1 MARWPHPRGTLSLHT
16 QPKHRR
22 RMSIVETIRT
32 EMTAAMR
39 ARDTLRRDTH
49 RLLMAACGNARIE
62 LGHELSDDE
71 ALRVLQREAKQR
83 RDSIEEYAK
92 GNRQDLVDVEQQE
105 LDIIVS
111 YLPAELSDD
120 ELDAIVREVIAEAG
134 ATAPG
139 DMGKVM
145 GPLMQRVASRADGR
159 RVNELVRELLASS

>member
-1 MARWPHPRGTLSLHT
+1 
-16 QPKHRR
+16 
-22 RMSIVETIRT
+22 MSIVETIRT

-39 ARDTLRRDTH
+39 ARDTQRRDTH
-49 RLLMAACGNARIE
+49 RLLMAACENARIE
-62 LGHELSDDE
+62 LGHGLSDDE

-83 RDSIEEYAK
+83 RDSIEEYAR
-92 GNRQDLVDVEQQE
+92 GNRQDLVDVEQLE

-120 ELDAIVREVIAEAG
+120 ELDAVVREVIAEAG
-134 ATAPG
+134 ATGPG

-145 GPLMQRVASRADGR
+145 GPLMQRVAGRADGR